1 MENEILNGIVKDV
14 EEQVG
19 LVIDQI
25 NYEIA
30 QMHDEQITLFKEG
43 LQKFAGQSARHAA
56 YSSASKILHPSA
68 WVVTIRDD
76 KFYKFTV
83 FELYRSLL
91 NIVAQIKIYVARY
104 REMSVKPGECDVY
117 LRSIDG
123 YLAMI
128 ARNNKIIADKYAGK

>member
-1 MENEILNGIVKDV
+1 M
-14 EEQVG
+14 
-19 LVIDQI
+19 
-25 NYEIA
+25 
-30 QMHDEQITLFKEG
+30 
-43 LQKFAGQSARHAA
+43 
-56 YSSASKILHPSA
+56 
-68 WVVTIRDD
+68 VTIRDD

-104 REMSVKPGECDVY
+104 REQSVKPGECDAY